1 LPQQQIEDLTLP
13 LSGTVKPILADG
25 SEVTSKRYVCLIAWF
40 GEEREPFRMKM
51 ASEFRAREWDFLS
64 APIPLP
70 QIRLPTF
77 FSVVAI
83 PGMR

>member
-1 LPQQQIEDLTLP
+1 VNLATVWPTAVAC
-13 LSGTVKPILADG
+13 SGDIVAQ
-25 SEVTSKRYVCLIAWF
+25 S
-40 GEEREPFRMKM
+40 GEGQPFRMKM
-51 ASEFRAREWDFLS
+51 ASEFGAREWNFLS